1 MLKQTEELN
10 TERAHKGMNTPPLN
24 AWLTS
29 TAVMIQIQVPQFPL
43 RVKVKILLLTWTEL
57 VEPQEGFESD
67 Y

>member
-10 TERAHKGMNTPPLN
+10 TERAHKGMDTPPLN

-43 RVKVKILLLTWTEL
+43 RVKVKILLLT
-57 VEPQEGFESD
+57 
-67 Y
+67 